1 MSDDK
6 RIQLNAFSSIS
17 VDDWKKL
24 QHQLEENKMRLDFY
38 YKTSSS
44 RYDELHK
51 MQGDIAKLES
61 WKDSLMF
68 WLKLVAWG
76 VFIVVSM
83 FLIHAATFVLSNKE
97 IKGQYLKWSNKT
109 LPGEGGE

>member
-1 MSDDK
+1 MSDEK
-6 RIQLNAFSSIS
+6 RIQLNEFSSIS
-17 VDDWKKL
+17 VDDWKKI
-24 QHQLEENKMRLDFY
+24 QHDLEENKMRLDFY
-38 YKTSSS
+38 FKTSSS

-51 MQGDIAKLES
+51 MRSDIAKLKS

-68 WLKLVAWG
+68 WMKLVAWG

-97 IKGQYLKWSNKT
+97 IKNKYLNWSSSKLN
-109 LPGEGGE
+109 GVE